1 MLFVAACLC
10 EEKERAHASL
20 LYGAGASVSGWTAA
34 PYACLGRVAGLLGE
48 HIYLLQCVCE
58 CVNECV
64 SLQGTV
70 GGSESN
76 CSGQCTLFVC
86 TNSSK
91 RIHLFVHA
99 YSPPAFSIQC
109 L

>member
-1 MLFVAACLC
+1 M
-10 EEKERAHASL
+10 
-20 LYGAGASVSGWTAA
+20 LYGAGASVSGWMAA
-34 PYACLGRVAGLLGE
+34 PYACLGRVACLLGE

-86 TNSSK
+86 TNGSK
-91 RIHLFVHA
+91 RFVHA
-99 YSPPAFSIQC
+99 YSPPAFSLQC